1 MSQEALSALILCTG
15 DFAMMMSVFPL
26 SWAFMPLF
34 APPRY
39 LRMSEKVAQG
49 MLVQILKTKRCSV
62 WHKNVVAPRHILDVP
77 YPKIYFK
84 QSLNSPI
91 ILGNANT
98 SKGEGS
104 GQK

>member
-49 MLVQILKTKRCSV
+49 MLVQILKQSAVASSTKMWSHPKIF
-62 WHKNVVAPRHILDVP
+62 WT
-77 YPKIYFK
+77 YPK
-84 QSLNSPI
+84 SLNSPI
-91 ILGNANT
+91 ILGNAST